1 MRALG
6 SGSGRLLF
14 VDAIEDPVDE
24 AARFV
29 GAELLRHLE
38 GLVDRHLRGDAGSP
52 QQLEDALAEDVA
64 VDDRHP
70 LELPV
75 LRVATDQLVD
85 LGLVHLGAAHERLRE
100 LARLRV
106 HRVPAPELVEMR
118 LGILLALHV
127 ELVEQLQRELA
138 GLASA
143 SHQRF
148 PRALRPRPA
157 LGSRGAPRRA
167 RSHAAISSAASAASS
182 PRLPTAPPARSHA
195 CSSVSAVITPKV
207 TGTPVS
213 SPARAMPWAEIGRAS
228 CRERV

>member
-1 MRALG
+1 
-6 SGSGRLLF
+6 
-14 VDAIEDPVDE
+14 
-24 AARFV
+24 
-29 GAELLRHLE
+29 E
-38 GLVDRHLRGDAGSP
+38 GLVDRHLRRDAGSP

-75 LRVATDQLVD
+75 LRVADDQLVD

-100 LARLRV
+100 LACLRI

-127 ELVEQLQRELA
+127 ELVEQLQGELA
-138 GLASA
+138 GLAAA

-148 PRALRPRPA
+148 PRAVPPRPA
-157 LGSRGAPRRA
+157 RGAPRRA

-182 PRLPTAPPARSHA
+182 PRLPTAPPAPSHA

-213 SPARAMPWAEIGRAS
+213 RPTRMMPCAAAPQTYSKCGVAPLM
-228 CRERV
+228 

>member
-1 MRALG
+1 MGGLG

-24 AARFV
+24 AARLV

-38 GLVDRHLRGDAGSP
+38 GLVDRHLRGHAGAP
-52 QQLEDALAEDVA
+52 QQLEDALPEDVA
-64 VDDRHP
+64 IDHRHA

-75 LRVATDQLVD
+75 LGVARDQLVD
-85 LGLVHLGAAHERLRE
+85 LALVHLGAPHQRLRA
-100 LARLRV
+100 LARLRID
-106 HRVPAPELVEMR
+106 RVPPPELVEMR

-127 ELVEQLQRELA
+127 QLVEQLERQLA
-138 GLASA
+138 GLAA
-143 SHQRF
+143 AHQRF
-148 PRALRPRPA
+148 PR
-157 LGSRGAPRRA
+157 RGARAARVPRRA
-167 RSHAAISSAASAASS
+167 RCHAAISSAASAASS

-213 SPARAMPWAEIGRAS
+213 SPARAMPWAATLQT
-228 CRERV
+228 